1 MDCALFFA
9 KRLLPDIVMSYYAHP
24 TAWNEIGF
32 GGPASPRGYVRMG
45 FGRCDPWEAA
55 EDKPGYEAEVA
66 RENSRVW

>member
-1 MDCALFFA
+1 
-9 KRLLPDIVMSYYAHP
+9 
-24 TAWNEIGF
+24 
-32 GGPASPRGYVRMG
+32 MG